1 MARRIRVGVVGYG
14 YAGRDFHVYLVGRVP
29 DLDLVAIVARSSER
43 RELAEREQGQRGVAV
58 FGSLEDLLASDGV
71 DLVILAT
78 PHDTHAPQSIQAMDA
93 GKHVVTDKAMC
104 LNAEEADKMIAA
116 SRRNGVLLSVFQ
128 NRRWDWD
135 YLTVKKAVDEGW
147 LGEPY
152 LFEAAAM
159 SYRAPSGWRGEVAAS
174 GGILFDWGAHLIDQ
188 ALQLVPARV
197 RSVTADIQR
206 RSWGSEIGSY
216 ARVLL
221 RFEND
226 VLYDIEIGNLCR
238 ATKPRWFI
246 LGERGGLIKTG
257 DPRGEQ
263 EPAMVAGN
271 IDAAAEDPLHR
282 ARVWRELNGQTTSME
297 VETVTSDWTN
307 YYRNI
312 ADALNGRAELLVK
325 PEQVRRVM
333 AVFDAARCAAATD
346 VVMRVEI

>member
-14 YAGRDFHVYLVGRVP
+14 YAGRGFHVYLVDRVP
-29 DLDLVAIVARSSER
+29 DLELAAIVARSPQR
-43 RELAEREQGQRGVAV
+43 RELAERELGGRGVAV
-58 FGSLEDLLASDGV
+58 FGSLEDLLASADI

-78 PHDTHAPQSIQAMDA
+78 PHATHAPLSIQAMDA

-104 LNAEEADKMIAA
+104 LNADEADAMIAA
-116 SRRNGVLLSVFQ
+116 SLRNGVLLSVFQ

-135 YLTVKKAVDEGW
+135 YLTVKNVLDEGL

-159 SYRAPSGWRGEVAAS
+159 SYRAPRGWRAEVAAS
-174 GGILFDWGAHLIDQ
+174 GGILFDWGAHLVDQ

-197 RSVTADIQR
+197 RSVTADIQYR
-206 RSWGSEIGSY
+206 GWGSEIGSY
-216 ARVLL
+216 ARILL
-221 RFEND
+221 RFENA
-226 VLYDIEIGNLCR
+226 VLYDIEIGNLC
-238 ATKPRWFI
+238 AAIKPRWYV

-257 DPRGEQ
+257 DPRGAQ
-263 EPAMVAGN
+263 EPALVAGN
-271 IDAAAEDPLHR
+271 IDAATEDRSDR
-282 ARVWRELNGQTTSME
+282 ARVRRDVDGQMTSIE
-297 VETVTSDWTN
+297 VETVRSDWTN

-333 AVFDAARCAAATD
+333 AVFDAARAASASGAAT
-346 VVMRVEI
+346 RVDI

>member
-14 YAGRDFHVYLVGRVP
+14 YAGRNFHVCLVDRVP
-29 DLDLVAIVARSSER
+29 DLELVAIVARSPER
-43 RELAEREQGQRGVAV
+43 RELAEKDHGQRGVAV
-58 FGSLEDLLASDGV
+58 FGTLEDLLAGDHV

-78 PHDTHAPQSIQAMDA
+78 PHATHAPLSVLAMDA

-104 LNAEEADKMIAA
+104 LNTDEADAMIAA
-116 SRRNGVLLSVFQ
+116 SRRNNVVLSVFQ

-135 YLTVKKAVDEGW
+135 YLTVKKVLDEGL

-159 SYRAPSGWRGEVAAS
+159 SYRAPRGWRGEVARS

-197 RSVTADIQR
+197 RSVTADVQR
-206 RSWGSEIGSY
+206 RGWGSEIGSY

-238 ATKPRWFI
+238 ATKPRWFV
-246 LGERGGLIKTG
+246 LGERGGLVKTG

-263 EPAMVAGN
+263 EPALVAGN
-271 IDAAAEDPLHR
+271 IDAATEDPAHR
-282 ARVWRELNGQTTSME
+282 AQVWYDIDAQTASTE
-297 VETVTSDWTN
+297 IEPVRGDWTN

-325 PEQVRRVM
+325 PEQVRRVV
-333 AVFDAARCAAATD
+333 AIFDAALGSNATGAATRVD
-346 VVMRVEI
+346 V

>member
-14 YAGRDFHVYLVGRVP
+14 YAGRSFHTYLVDRVP
-29 DLDLVAIVARSSER
+29 DLELVAIVARSSER
-43 RELAEREQGQRGVAV
+43 RELAEREHGPRGVAV
-58 FGSLEDLLASDGV
+58 FGSLEDLLAKGGV

-78 PHDTHAPQSIQAMDA
+78 PHDIHAPQSIQAMDA

-104 LNAEEADKMIAA
+104 LNADEADAMIAA
-116 SRRNGVLLSVFQ
+116 SRRNRVLLSVFQ

-135 YLTVKKAVDEGW
+135 YLTVKRVLDEGW
-147 LGEPY
+147 LGKPY

-159 SYRAPSGWRGEVAAS
+159 SYHAPGGWRGELAAS
-174 GGILFDWGAHLIDQ
+174 GGILLDWGAHLIDQ
-188 ALQLVPARV
+188 ALQLVPGRV
-197 RSVTADIQR
+197 RSVTADVQR
-206 RSWGSEIGSY
+206 RGWGSAIGSY

-221 RFEND
+221 RFDND
-226 VLYDIEIGNLCR
+226 VLYDVEIGNLCR
-238 ATKPRWFI
+238 ATKPRWFV
-246 LGERGGLIKTG
+246 LGERGALIKTG

-271 IDAAAEDPLHR
+271 IDAAAEDPANR
-282 ARVWRELNGQTTSME
+282 AQLWRDLNGQTTPMQ
-297 VETVTSDWTN
+297 VETVRSDWTN

-333 AVFDAARCAAATD
+333 AVLDAASGASASDAA
-346 VVMRVEI
+346 MRVEI

>member
-1 MARRIRVGVVGYG
+1 MSRRIRVGVVGYG
-14 YAGRDFHVYLVGRVP
+14 YAGRSFHAYLVDRVP
-29 DLDLVAIVARSSER
+29 ELELAAIVARSSER
-43 RELAEREQGQRGVAV
+43 RELAEREHGPRGVAV
-58 FGSLEDLLASDGV
+58 FRSLDDLLSSDDV

-78 PHDTHAPQSIQAMDA
+78 PHDTHAAQSVHAMDA

-104 LNAEEADKMIAA
+104 LNADEADAMIAA

-135 YLTVKKAVDEGW
+135 YLTVKKVLDEGW

-159 SYRAPSGWRGEVAAS
+159 SYSAPSGWRREMGAS

-197 RSVTADIQR
+197 LSVSADIQR

-238 ATKPRWFI
+238 VTKPRWFV

-271 IDAAAEDPLHR
+271 IDAAEEDPAHR
-282 ARVWRELNGQTTSME
+282 ARVWRDLNGQTTSLE
-297 VETVTSDWTN
+297 VESVRSDWTN

-312 ADALNGRAELLVK
+312 ADVLNGRAELLVK

-333 AVFDAARCAAATD
+333 AVFDAARRANATGGTTH
-346 VVMRVEI
+346 VEI

>member
-14 YAGRDFHVYLVGRVP
+14 YAGRSFHVYLVDRVP
-29 DLDLVAIVARSSER
+29 DLELVAIVARSAQR
-43 RELAEREQGQRGVAV
+43 RELATRELGQRGVAV
-58 FGSLEDLLASDGV
+58 FGSLEDLLASADL

-78 PHDTHAPQSIQAMDA
+78 PHDSHASLSVMAMDA

-104 LNAEEADKMIAA
+104 MNADEADAMIAA

-135 YLTVKKAVDEGW
+135 YLTVKKVLDEGL

-159 SYRAPSGWRGEVAAS
+159 SYRAPRGWRGEMAAS
-174 GGILFDWGAHLIDQ
+174 GGILFDWGSHLVDQ
-188 ALQLVPARV
+188 ALQLVPSRV
-197 RSVTADIQR
+197 RSVTADIQHR
-206 RSWGSEIGSY
+206 GWGSKIGSY

-226 VLYDIEIGNLCR
+226 VLYDVEVGNL
-238 ATKPRWFI
+238 AGAIKPRWYL
-246 LGERGGLIKTG
+246 LGERGGLVKTG

-263 EPAMVAGN
+263 ESALVAGN
-271 IDAAAEDPLHR
+271 IDAAVEDPAHR
-282 ARVWRELNGQTTSME
+282 ARIWRDVDGQMTSTE
-297 VETVTSDWTN
+297 VETVRSDWTN

-312 ADALNGRAELLVK
+312 AETLNGRADLLVK

-333 AVFDAARCAAATD
+333 AIFDAARTASAFGAATQVD
-346 VVMRVEI
+346 I